1 MDKNRIVIAIVV
13 VIIILVIII
22 LISRPAPPP
31 PSPISPLST
40 QISNGDFGGNDS
52 MGWELN
58 EWYYPVQRLANNI

>member
-1 MDKNRIVIAIVV
+1 MDKNRIAIAIVV

-40 QISNGDFGGNDS
+40 QVGTGDFSDNNCEMMRQLEIGV
-52 MGWELN
+52 
-58 EWYYPVQRLANNI
+58 VQSVDV